1 MAYKVFF
8 SHSNA
13 DREWAKWIAKSA
25 GGAGIEVYLYEHDPR
40 PGVQI
45 ATKVK
50 QAIVDANSM
59 VVLLTPNSSRSPYVQ
74 QEIGYA
80 EANHKLIIPL
90 VCNQAQKPNLAMLEG
105 REYVEFDQTN
115 PGVALGILRQ
125 YLQQKLKEQQAAI
138 GTLLGLGSLIAAA
151 FLFGSRK

>member
-13 DREWAKWIAKSA
+13 DGEWAKWIAKSA
-25 GGAGIEVYLYEHDPR
+25 GGAGIEVYLYEHDPK

-50 QAIVDANSM
+50 QAIVDANSV

-80 EANHKLIIPL
+80 EADHKLIIPL
-90 VCNQAQKPNLAMLEG
+90 VWTHAQKPNLAMLEG
-105 REYVEFDQTN
+105 REYVDFDPTN
-115 PGVALGILRQ
+115 PDVALGVLRE
-125 YLQQKLKEQQAAI
+125 YLQLKLKEQQAAT
-138 GTLLGLGSLIAAA
+138 GALLGLGALIAAA
-151 FLFGSRK
+151 FLFAGKK